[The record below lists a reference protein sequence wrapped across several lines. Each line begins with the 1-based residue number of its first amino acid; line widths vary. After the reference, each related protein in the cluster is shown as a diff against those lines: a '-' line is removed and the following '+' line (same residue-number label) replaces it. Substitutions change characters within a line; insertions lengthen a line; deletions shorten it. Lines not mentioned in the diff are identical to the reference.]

1 MCIATVYVDDAGEL
15 KKAMEDVVS
24 VNCDNR
30 GVLLTNILGDEML
43 LSAAIEH
50 IDFLKHSV
58 TVKSSPSGR
67 KVISGHN

>member
-1 MCIATVYVDDAGEL
+1 MCIATVYVDDAGQL

-30 GVLLTNILGDEML
+30 GVVLTTILGDEMRL
-43 LSAAIEH
+43 TARIKH

-67 KVISGHN
+67 KDTSGHN